1 MGKFILIAAIIVLIV
16 LLIKVPGFRNK
27 MKKFIRSFFNVFK
40 SGADS
45 VNEYQ
50 ASISEWPDD
59 RIFQELRHYSAGP
72 RYIGCFKEL
81 QERGYSSDEIKS
93 RIQE

>member
-1 MGKFILIAAIIVLIV
+1 MGKFILIAAIIVFIV

-27 MKKFIRSFFNVFK
+27 MKKIILSFFNAFK
-40 SGADS
+40 SGANS

-72 RYIGCFKEL
+72 RYIACFREL
-81 QERGYSSDEIKS
+81 QDRGYSSDEIKS
-93 RIQE
+93 RIQG